1 MLDQDFR
8 DAVKIRTRDGVL
20 QPRERRLAGQRRPV
34 GKSFAGHLQGRVV
47 PQRVRVV
54 GVLVAAG
61 DLEDPLFEHV
71 QELWKG
77 QFPQLQIREG
87 IGHAFFA
94 VIILF

>member
-47 PQRVRVV
+47 PQRVRV
-54 GVLVAAG
+54 LVAAG
-61 DLEDPLFEHV
+61 DLEDSLFEHV
-71 QELWKG
+71 QGLWKG